1 VGFGPLIS
9 SVKSPVRS
17 RHTLTTEQNR
27 LQLSSYIL
35 FFSISM
41 GGKVSEGE
49 SGFFQGVL
57 AILVCIVV
65 VNRGEVVV
73 NCVVNVDSGRTLLW
87 SLKIGHGFEVYFE
100 EGLRYSSDRCGASAA
115 IQGG

>member
-17 RHTLTTEQNR
+17 RPTLTTEQNR

-41 GGKVSEGE
+41 GGKVSDG
-49 SGFFQGVL
+49 GRGL
-57 AILVCIVV
+57 LLGILTIFGCSVV

-73 NCVVNVDSGRTLLW
+73 NCVVDVDSGTPLLW
-87 SLKIGHGFEVYFE
+87 SLKVGHRFEVYFE
-100 EGLRYSSDRCGASAA
+100 NR
-115 IQGG
+115 

>member
-27 LQLSSYIL
+27 LQLPSYIL

-41 GGKVSEGE
+41 GGKDSDGGR
-49 SGFFQGVL
+49 GFLLGIL

-73 NCVVNVDSGRTLLW
+73 NCVVDVDSGTPLL
-87 SLKIGHGFEVYFE
+87 
-100 EGLRYSSDRCGASAA
+100 
-115 IQGG
+115 